1 MIITID
7 GPTASG
13 KSTVA
18 QIVAKELS
26 IYYLNSGYLYRA
38 LAYIL
43 KQEGFGEQ
51 HVPEI
56 PESEIS
62 KFILPDIFV
71 YKYNHVEKISVL
83 YKNSELTH
91 MLKTPEMDKVSSAI
105 SKYPNVRSALLN
117 YQRSFS
123 KTNSLVIE
131 GRDTGTVVFPE
142 ANFKFFLT
150 ARPEVRAQR
159 WQLDQQR
166 LGNNLVLQDCIDLIT
181 QRDERDTKR
190 ANSPLVSAQ
199 DAYLIDNSEIDLETT
214 AKYILK
220 ICRP

>member
-18 QIVAKELS
+18 QIVAQELS
-26 IYYLNSGYLYRA
+26 IYYLNSGFLYRA

-43 KQEGFGEQ
+43 KHEGFQ
-51 HVPEI
+51 DHVISEL

-62 KFILPDIFV
+62 KFILPDLFI
-71 YKYNHVEKISVL
+71 YKYDPVAKISVT
-83 YKNSELTH
+83 YKNLELTKF
-91 MLKTPEMDKVSSAI
+91 LKTHEMDKLTSII
-105 SKYPNVRSALLN
+105 SKYPPVRAALLN
-117 YQRSFS
+117 YQRLFAKS
-123 KTNSLVIE
+123 NSLVVE

-150 ARPEVRAQR
+150 AKTEIRAQR
-159 WQLDQQR
+159 WQRDQEK
-166 LGNNLVLQDCIDLIT
+166 LGNFFVLDECLSLIS

-190 ANSPLVSAQ
+190 INSPCVSAS
-199 DAYLIDNSEIDLETT
+199 DAYLIDNSEIDLVTT
-214 AKYILK
+214 AKEILK